1 MKKPTRISITP
12 RTVPILSSGL
22 KPEWPIPMQIELTT
36 EARTPI
42 PSTRGG
48 CLKDK
53 VALKEKR

>member
-42 PSTRGG
+42 PSI
-48 CLKDK
+48 
-53 VALKEKR
+53 KRRMPKR